1 MAEIAFM
8 SVDPD
13 HETSAHDD
21 SENCDVYDEVDTHV
35 PKMKEIEDRLSSIKG
50 KVEPGTEVLEICEDT
65 VNPHKK
71 VNAEDFKVL
80 KVIGKGGYGT
90 VFLVQKITKSPDK
103 DKFYA
108 MKVLKKAKLIRNEKN
123 TVHTVSERNILQMLK
138 HPFLVRLHYAFQ
150 NRSNLYIVL
159 EYCPGGELFRYL
171 ERECFLMEDAA
182 CFYIAEIALAIGH
195 LHSLGIIYRDLKP
208 ENILLDKDGHVK
220 LTDFGLSKEGGINW
234 DDVYNRRM
242 EPPYRPELASD
253 SDVSMFDPS
262 FTAMKPVVSPG
273 NSDEPVPS
281 DLFQVRSAYS
291 QLFSQSL
298 RESAGVTPTCFGE
311 MRMATGV
318 APCDG
323 GSVWLQCCMQN
334 AVASP
339 PPPPPPQTQHLHCFL
354 KQLHWSSSSL
364 KRGRDAGVIVITGEC
379 IALHCI
385 GTVLHRAPLPPFHLR
400 SSADCTRWA
409 LVRIEASPNGP
420 LPSGCAHQSDKQ
432 RALLCSSALG
442 ATPTTRRGV
451 ASVDEAPLLGARDA
465 SPDAF
470 RTTRGLGVSPR
481 GSEQMDTDT
490 PPSTHVCGV
499 DLRDFSIPTRTMQP
513 RDIGGNYGGLSRV
526 CEDDDEDNIPG
537 AKAIRANGGG
547 SEAVSSRASHTRV
560 SSAAKPTSR
569 PKSSAATATQLTTT
583 TTTTNKSSP
592 RRLADTKP
600 CSYPNLLITRTGE
613 TATSNGHPSSGD
625 LSNAMPS
632 GGSALAQDSLSVHS
646 AISSASTAI
655 HAKSHHRHHLH
666 RQVSS
671 GSTNGKD
678 AKCSLM

>member
-13 HETSAHDD
+13 HETSGHDD
-21 SENCDVYDEVDTHV
+21 TENCEDLDEVDVHV
-35 PKMKEIEDRLSSIKG
+35 PKMKEIEDHINGFKE
-50 KVEPGTEVLEICEDT
+50 KVEPGTEVLEICGDT

-220 LTDFGLSKEGGINW
+220 LTDFGLSKEGVGTTNTFCGTIEYMAPEIIRCAGHGRAVDWWSLGTLLFDMLSGGPPFSQEGDKKATAEKVRFPPSFSTEAIALIRGLLKKDPKERLGNKNDVEEIKEQFFFVRRGINW

-242 EPPYRPELASD
+242 EPPYKPELSSD

-262 FTAMKPVVSPG
+262 FTGMKPIVSPG
-273 NSDEPVPS
+273 NSDDPVPA
-281 DLFQVRSAYS
+281 DLFQG
-291 QLFSQSL
+291 FS
-298 RESAGVTPTCFGE
+298 F
-311 MRMATGV
+311 
-318 APCDG
+318 
-323 GSVWLQCCMQN
+323 
-334 AVASP
+334 VASSVMEP
-339 PPPPPPQTQHLHCFL
+339 P
-354 KQLHWSSSSL
+354 
-364 KRGRDAGVIVITGEC
+364 R
-379 IALHCI
+379 AL
-385 GTVLHRAPLPPFHLR
+385 VPDLSRLR
-400 SSADCTRWA
+400 SGQRSRANRGA
-409 LVRIEASPNGP
+409 GASPQKTN
-420 LPSGCAHQSDKQ
+420 
-432 RALLCSSALG
+432 LG
-442 ATPTTRRGV
+442 N
-451 ASVDEAPLLGARDA
+451 
-465 SPDAF
+465 
-470 RTTRGLGVSPR
+470 
-481 GSEQMDTDT
+481 EQMDTDT
-490 PPSTHVCGV
+490 PPSTHMCGI
-499 DLRDFSIPTRTMQP
+499 DLRDFAIPPRTIQP
-513 RDIGGNYGGLSRV
+513 HDGCSNYGGLSRV

-537 AKAIRANGGG
+537 AKAIRANGVG
-547 SEAVSSRASHTRV
+547 SEGVSRASHIQGHTYMP
-560 SSAAKPTSR
+560 SAAKSTAR
-569 PKSSAATATQLTTT
+569 PKSSVAAVTHLAAAGKPPSP
-583 TTTTNKSSP
+583 TNKNTP

-600 CSYPNLLITRTGE
+600 CSYPNLLITRSGE
-613 TATSNGHPSSGD
+613 TTTSNGHPSSGD
-625 LSNAMPS
+625 LSNAMSPVT
-632 GGSALAQDSLSVHS
+632 AAAAQDSLSVHS
-646 AISSASTAI
+646 ANSSASSSNNS
-655 HAKSHHRHHLH
+655 KPHHRHHFH
-666 RQVSS
+666 RQISS
-671 GSTNGKD
+671 GSGGKD
-678 AKCSLM
+678 SKCSVM